1 MLRYNRIF
9 RPSIL
14 RACFSTKPTF
24 QFNSSREYYAYLEEH
39 HTRLPW
45 GFSVGSSQFDFIPE
59 EAPHLPATMTLT
71 LIKPHTPTPLF
82 GAVFTQNA
90 CPGAPIKVG
99 RTRLDQDKLGAIIVN
114 NKISNVCASGGGVAD
129 AQEVCDAVADHLDLA
144 SGKMILP
151 SSTGVIGWRLPVDS
165 MVEHIPKLLDTLQDT
180 SILPAA
186 SGIMTTDLYPKIRSA
201 DVCGGRIVGIAK
213 GAGMVEPNMATM
225 LSYILTDLAVP
236 RDTLR
241 SLLAE
246 VVDKTFNAMS
256 VDTDESTSDTLAI
269 VSSGQIPFDMKQLN
283 EFRDALYQVCAGL
296 AEDVVR
302 NGEGAQHV
310 MRVNVKGAVDE
321 VMAKGVGK
329 SIVNSPLLKCAVA
342 GNDPNV
348 GRLVMA
354 VGKYMGKHH
363 KGIQIADSMTISMG
377 GLRIFEHGEF
387 ALNSEVESLL
397 VEHMK
402 RAQLTEPTRGGL
414 NNTSRDYPPHDYCVE
429 IEVDLGIGNASSQV
443 LGIDLTHEY
452 VAINADYRS

>member
-1 MLRYNRIF
+1 MLRRFQRLSAVRY
-9 RPSIL
+9 
-14 RACFSTKPTF
+14 STKPVF
-24 QFNSSREYYAYLEEH
+24 AFNSSAEYRAYLEAH

-45 GFSVGSSQFDFIPE
+45 GFSVGSSQFQFTPA

-71 LIKPHTPTPLF
+71 LIKPHVPTPLF

-99 RTRLDQDKLGAIIVN
+99 RTRLNEEKLGAIIVN

-129 AQEVCDAVADHLDLA
+129 AQEICEAIADHLDLP
-144 SGKMILP
+144 SGKMVLP
-151 SSTGVIGWRLPVDS
+151 SSTGVIGWRLPVDA
-165 MVEHIPKLLDTLQDT
+165 MIQHIPEVVDSLQDT
-180 SILPAA
+180 SIYPAA

-241 SLLAE
+241 ALLSE
-246 VVDKTFNAMS
+246 VVEKTYNAMS

-269 VSSGQIPFDMKQLN
+269 VSSGQIPFDEATQL
-283 EFRDALYQVCAGL
+283 EAFRAALYDVCGGL
-296 AEDVVR
+296 AEDIVR
-302 NGEGAQHV
+302 NGEGAHHV
-310 MRVNVKGAVDE
+310 MRVRVKGAVDE

-363 KGIQIADSMTISMG
+363 KGVAVADAMSISMG

-387 ALNSEVESLL
+387 ALNSDVEALL
-397 VEHMK
+397 VSHMK

-414 NNTSRDYPPHDYCVE
+414 EVASHDYPPHDHCVE
-429 IEVDLGIGNASSQV
+429 ITVDLGLGQAESTV

>member
-1 MLRYNRIF
+1 MLRRGPRIARRF
-9 RPSIL
+9 
-14 RACFSTKPTF
+14 FSAKPAF
-24 QFNSSREYYAYLEEH
+24 KFSSSAEYYAYLEAH
-39 HTRLPW
+39 HSRLPW
-45 GFSVGSSQFDFIPE
+45 GFSVGSSKFNFTPE

-71 LIKPHTPTPLF
+71 LIKPHTPTALF

-99 RTRLDQDKLGAIIVN
+99 RLRLGEEKLGAIVIN

-129 AQEVCDAVADHLDLA
+129 AQEVCDAVADHLDLP

-151 SSTGVIGWRLPVDS
+151 SSTGVIGWRLPVDA
-165 MVEHIPKLLDTLQDT
+165 MVEHVPKLVESLQDS

-241 SLLAE
+241 ALLAE
-246 VVDKTFNAMS
+246 VVEKTYNAMS

-269 VSSGQIPFDMKQLN
+269 ISSGQIPFDMSQI
-283 EFRDALYQVCAGL
+283 EAFRASLYEVCAGL
-296 AEDVVR
+296 AEDIVR
-302 NGEGAQHV
+302 NGEGAHHV
-310 MRVNVKGAVDE
+310 MRVLVKGATDE
-321 VMAKGVGK
+321 AMAKGVGK

-363 KGIQIADSMTISMG
+363 KGIKVAETMKISMG
-377 GLRIFEHGEF
+377 GLCIFENGEF
-387 ALNSEVESLL
+387 ALNGEVEALL
-397 VEHMK
+397 VAHMK
-402 RAQLTEPTRGGL
+402 QAQLTEPTRGGL
-414 NNTSRDYPPHDYCVE
+414 DVTSRDYPPHDHCVE
-429 IEVDLGIGNASSQV
+429 ITVDLGLGNAESQV